1 MTDFFGGVSSV
12 EVMRKEGMLPVL
24 GRKVGKWEE
33 VGKRKEIGGEGASTG
48 WEVSS
53 GNRTE
58 RTMSAGTGWA
68 RPLVTERRT
77 WRGLQGGAALVA
89 LAFATYT
96 WAGRDVKLKT
106 S

>member
-1 MTDFFGGVSSV
+1 
-12 EVMRKEGMLPVL
+12 
-24 GRKVGKWEE
+24 
-33 VGKRKEIGGEGASTG
+33 
-48 WEVSS
+48 
-53 GNRTE
+53 
-58 RTMSAGTGWA
+58 MSAGTGWA
-68 RPLVTERRT
+68 RPLVTERKT